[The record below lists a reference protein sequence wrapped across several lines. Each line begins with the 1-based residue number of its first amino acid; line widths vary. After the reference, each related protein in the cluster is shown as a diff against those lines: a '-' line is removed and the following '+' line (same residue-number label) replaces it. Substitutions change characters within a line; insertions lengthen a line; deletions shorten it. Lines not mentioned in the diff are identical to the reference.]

1 MDYELKCCT
10 ITNLYVNI
18 LFRNRGIGTK
28 LLKKCFEI
36 SDEIVEFY
44 ELDDMTD
51 RYNKK
56 NNIYIKNGFYY
67 VNVENGYAVGPEMI
81 KNCNLKLNNK

>member
-1 MDYELKCCT
+1 
-10 ITNLYVNI
+10 
-18 LFRNRGIGTK
+18 
-28 LLKKCFEI
+28 
-36 SDEIVEFY
+36 
-44 ELDDMTD
+44 MTD